1 MGEREVDGVD
11 DFIESNASG
20 VFACGD
26 AVERRNR
33 IYGVV
38 PAAREQAVVAAS
50 KKVGL
55 KDIIQGAWSSL

>member
-1 MGEREVDGVD
+1 
-11 DFIESNASG
+11 
-20 VFACGD
+20 
-26 AVERRNR
+26 VERRNR